1 MDANPKPI
9 IEVRD
14 LSLAYDN
21 YQVLQKINFS
31 VKQGEVFVIM
41 GGTGSGKS
49 TILKSM
55 IGLLPP
61 TKGQILYDG
70 VSFWDSDQLEQER
83 IMHRFG
89 ILYQSGA
96 LWSSMT
102 LAENIALPLEQN
114 TDLTQDQISDI
125 VAFKLSLVGLEDFE
139 NFYPSEI
146 SGGMRKRAGLARA
159 LALDPDIIFFDE
171 HSTGLD
177 PISAHNLDELIL
189 QLRDSLGTTIIV
201 VTHDLDSIF
210 AIGTDSIL
218 LDATTKT
225 IIAWGN
231 PKKLLNESSD
241 SRVAA
246 FLSRS
251 KKILNPEV
259 LND

>member
-1 MDANPKPI
+1 MSEAGDPI
-9 IEVRD
+9 IELRD
-14 LSLAYDN
+14 ISLAYDY
-21 YQVLQKINFS
+21 YQVLQGITFS
-31 VKQGEVFVIM
+31 IKKGEIFIIM
-41 GGTGSGKS
+41 GGSGSGKS

-61 TKGQILYDG
+61 TKGQVLYDG
-70 VSFWDSDQLEQER
+70 VSFWEIEPFQQEQ
-83 IMHRFG
+83 IMRRFG
-89 ILYQSGA
+89 ILYQGGA

-114 TDLTQDQISDI
+114 TDLGEKQVRDI
-125 VAFKLSLVGLEDFE
+125 VAFKLSLVGLEGFE

-189 QLRDSLGTTIIV
+189 QIRASLGTTIIV
-201 VTHDLDSIF
+201 VTHDLESIF
-210 AIGTDSIL
+210 AIATNSIL
-218 LDATTKT
+218 LDMESKT
-225 IIAWGN
+225 IIASGD
-231 PKKLLNESSD
+231 PKNLLNESQD
-241 SRVAA
+241 QRVVA

-251 KKILNPEV
+251 KKILKAGV
-259 LND
+259 RND